1 MVWNQQEPVVALL
14 RIQLHDGGFLRHPR
28 TLLGDCLLDT
38 CMSRPIPCSAR
49 CWVEEASGAPR
60 IQDELPVPC
69 EWTLCPTSASAPKS
83 FRAPKVA
90 HGCVFRESRA
100 SKPPPQPAEVW
111 RGVPSQR
118 KSRRSRETQP
128 SAESLRSDS
137 TEIRAHH
144 KLAAVN
150 YGTIFGASV
159 FTQECACCILV
170 TVHSVYVLS
179 SSLRM
184 SDLATPWSTLPYGS
198 LRRCH
203 CETGAGRARPIRYPD
218 PPNC

>member
-1 MVWNQQEPVVALL
+1 VKKSLTHRRYRTKSRCPVQIDTLPYLGIGSQE
-14 RIQLHDGGFLRHPR
+14 FPR
-28 TLLGDCLLDT
+28 F
-38 CMSRPIPCSAR
+38 
-49 CWVEEASGAPR
+49 
-60 IQDELPVPC
+60 Q
-69 EWTLCPTSASAPKS
+69 
-83 FRAPKVA
+83 
-90 HGCVFRESRA
+90 GCT
-100 SKPPPQPAEVW
+100 QPAEVW